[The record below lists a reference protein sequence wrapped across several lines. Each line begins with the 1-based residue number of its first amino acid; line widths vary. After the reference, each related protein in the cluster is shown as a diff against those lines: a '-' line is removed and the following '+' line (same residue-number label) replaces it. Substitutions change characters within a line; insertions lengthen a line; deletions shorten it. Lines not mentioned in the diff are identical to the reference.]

1 MPLPGVAALR
11 ACVAR
16 LRNPMTM
23 GLVDASG
30 WLAGA
35 RRIDSPFFDVRPSG
49 MAVDLLV
56 LHNISLPPG
65 TFGSGDVV
73 RLFTG
78 VLDPDAHPF
87 YATLAGARV
96 SAHFFIDRQGDVI
109 QFVSTA
115 DRAWH
120 AGQSMFDG
128 RANCNDFSIGIELE
142 GTDFTPFTDA
152 QYRSLC
158 QLVAVLCGTYPL
170 RAIRGHSDIAVE
182 RKTDPG
188 PCFDWT
194 RLRADARLHP
204 SLF

>member
-1 MPLPGVAALR
+1 
-11 ACVAR
+11 
-16 LRNPMTM
+16 M
-23 GLVDASG
+23 GPVDASG
-30 WLAGA
+30 WVAGA
-35 RRIDSPFFDVRPSG
+35 QRIDSPFFDARPAG
-49 MAVDLLV
+49 TVVDLLV

-65 TFGSGDVV
+65 VFGSGDVV

-78 VLDPDAHPF
+78 LLDREAHPF
-87 YATLAGARV
+87 YTALAGARV
-96 SAHFFIDRQGDVI
+96 SAHFFIDRQGNVF

-120 AGQSMFDG
+120 AGPSTFEG
-128 RANCNDFSIGIELE
+128 RANCNDFSLGIELE

-158 QLVAVLCGTYPL
+158 RLVAPLCDTYPL

-188 PCFDWT
+188 PCFDWA
-194 RLRADARLHP
+194 RLSADARLQP
-204 SLF
+204 SLLPARARV